1 MGVGPTPDHP
11 PESLVRAWIPAAPLN
26 FFHFQIRPDILLILH
41 FFAISK
47 KSTHVAASIP
57 L

>member
-11 PESLVRAWIPAAPLN
+11 PEKVVRAWIPGQPLKIFQN
-26 FFHFQIRPDILLILH
+26 QIRADILLILH

-47 KSTHVAASIP
+47 KSTHVAASIS